1 MTRACRCF
9 ASSALVPNVTKRGG
23 GRIHHVRGTSR
34 RGVYPRAVH
43 EGGLQQGTIE
53 EIQELH
59 AELPFTS
66 ELWTTFFEKYW
77 QKEPVVIR
85 GGLPAELCMPID
97 NDELA
102 GLACETEFRPRVI
115 RKGDTDPS
123 SWSLDIG
130 PFSEDELQS
139 LPSDG
144 SWCLLLN
151 DLEKH
156 VPEFMDVLNLF
167 DHFPRWRVA
176 DVQVSISS
184 DGGSVGAHSDQFD
197 VFLIQGTGRKR
208 WSISDSAE
216 YVPDNDKAFF
226 PEAEVR
232 VLKDFQPQSCSLL
245 EQGDILYLPP
255 KVAHHGVAE
264 GCDSVCTTFSVGFLA
279 PTHDE
284 LVLSYAQSSVDTH
297 DGSQRWRDPWLKPQD
312 NVGEISAEA
321 VAHAADIIRQ
331 SMPKNEAD
339 IARWFGCH
347 ATQSF
352 GFDPSATMPDEDLSA
367 DELVVQLAEE
377 GLLQRRAD
385 VKFAFV
391 QEVKDG
397 SLTGGLFFAAG
408 NVWSL
413 QSAASIELARHVANH
428 DEVIAEDWIESGDTT
443 AYDMD
448 AMQPGKLEATMY
460 GLGTESA

>member
-34 RGVYPRAVH
+34 RGVSPRAVH

-167 DHFPRWRVA
+167 L
-176 DVQVSISS
+176 S
-184 DGGSVGAHSDQFD
+184 
-197 VFLIQGTGRKR
+197 LIH
-208 WSISDSAE
+208 I
-216 YVPDNDKAFF
+216 
-226 PEAEVR
+226 
-232 VLKDFQPQSCSLL
+232 
-245 EQGDILYLPP
+245 
-255 KVAHHGVAE
+255 
-264 GCDSVCTTFSVGFLA
+264 
-279 PTHDE
+279 
-284 LVLSYAQSSVDTH
+284 
-297 DGSQRWRDPWLKPQD
+297 
-312 NVGEISAEA
+312 
-321 VAHAADIIRQ
+321 
-331 SMPKNEAD
+331 
-339 IARWFGCH
+339 
-347 ATQSF
+347 
-352 GFDPSATMPDEDLSA
+352 
-367 DELVVQLAEE
+367 
-377 GLLQRRAD
+377 
-385 VKFAFV
+385 
-391 QEVKDG
+391 
-397 SLTGGLFFAAG
+397 
-408 NVWSL
+408 
-413 QSAASIELARHVANH
+413 
-428 DEVIAEDWIESGDTT
+428 
-443 AYDMD
+443 
-448 AMQPGKLEATMY
+448 
-460 GLGTESA
+460 